1 MHTSINAAFYGLF
14 PNLPCLSLFFLNLP
28 CCISFFLSFPCGGVP
43 LLAVVFPPSIF
54 LFLSLLEVKTLLKL
68 CRTLKAAAFNGNA
81 PLDAD
86 NSRAPRFLQH
96 RLPFL
101 IISTNLVPTNRI
113 LISTVIQKPT
123 FPKPHT
129 HSSMSISLTFST
141 SCLCRSSNS
150 LAASFYNKQVFRV
163 KVWQNRPNDYF
174 GSINTP
180 DPH

>member
-1 MHTSINAAFYGLF
+1 MHTSINAAFYGFF

-28 CCISFFLSFPCGGVP
+28 CCISFFFSFPCGGVP
-43 LLAVVFPPSIF
+43 LLAVVFPPSNF

-68 CRTLKAAAFNGNA
+68 CRTVKAAAFNSNA

-86 NSRAPRFLQH
+86 DSCAPRFLQH

-101 IISTNLVPTNRI
+101 IISTNFVPTNMI

-123 FPKPHT
+123 FSRPHT

-141 SCLCRSSNS
+141 SCLCLSSNS
-150 LAASFYNKQVFRV
+150 LAASFYNKQMFQV
-163 KVWQNRPNDYF
+163 KVWQNRTNDYF
-174 GSINTP
+174 GSINIP